1 MSGEWFGESF
11 GEWCLLYYCLDQ
23 GRRDNMEK
31 LYHLWGR
38 YGTKRNMR
46 ILYIVAS
53 LVALAVASAAPGGGG
68 GASGGTGIESFV
80 KFMH

>member
-1 MSGEWFGESF
+1 
-11 GEWCLLYYCLDQ
+11 
-23 GRRDNMEK
+23 MEK

-68 GASGGTGIESFV
+68 GASGGAGIESFV